1 MRAFLGQKLHC
12 APMRIS
18 KKYAGKGIGKMIYLL
33 KRTGVVDVSEDDQAQ
48 SDKQLKDAED
58 EFYKAVVP
66 GIELSKVSEY
76 TQTKHTL

>member
-1 MRAFLGQKLHC
+1 
-12 APMRIS
+12 
-18 KKYAGKGIGKMIYLL
+18 MIYLL